1 MAELKYRGRVVTA
14 GEILYIRELIAA
26 HPRASRRRLSQKLCE
41 AWQWKQ
47 ANGALRDMVCR
58 GLLLMLDRAGHIELP
73 AVKVVPHN
81 PLVRRQRPEPVLT
94 DTTPIVGPL
103 QELRRVEIQHV
114 RRTNDEPLFNSL
126 MEQYHYLHYEQP
138 VGEHLKFLVWAQ
150 GRPLA
155 CLAWSSAPRHLGS
168 RDRYIGWSAEARR
181 RHIRFI
187 AYNTRYLLLP
197 WVRVPH
203 LASHILGKMTSQLS
217 QHWERMYGH
226 PVYFA
231 ETFID
236 PGRFRGTCYRA
247 ANWKF
252 LGLTTGRG
260 KNDHTYKPNRPIKE
274 VLGLPLTPRFRELLQ
289 GGAA

>member
-1 MAELKYRGRVVTA
+1 MELKYRGKAVTA
-14 GEILYIRELIAA
+14 EEILSIRELIAA
-26 HPRASRRRLSQKLCE
+26 HPRMSRRRLSQKLCE

-73 AVKVVPHN
+73 VVKFVPHN
-81 PLVRRQRPEPVLT
+81 PLVRRARPELVPM
-94 DTTPIVGPL
+94 DTTPIHSAL
-103 QELRRVEIQHV
+103 KELRPVQIQQV
-114 RRTNDEPLFNSL
+114 RRTDHEPLFNSL
-126 MEQYHYLHYEQP
+126 MEQYHYLAYEQP

-181 RHIRFI
+181 RNIRFI
-187 AYNTRYLLLP
+187 AYNTRFLILP

-203 LASHILGKMTSQLS
+203 LASHLLGKVTRALS
-217 QHWERMYGH
+217 DDWERRYGH
-226 PVYFA
+226 PIYFA

-236 PGRFRGTCYRA
+236 PTRFRGTCYRA
-247 ANWKF
+247 ANWKL
-252 LGLTTGRG
+252 LGVTTGRG
-260 KNDHTYKPNRPIKE
+260 KDDHTYKPNRPIKE
-274 VLGLPLTPRFRELLQ
+274 VLGLPLTPRFRELLSQ
-289 GGAA
+289 